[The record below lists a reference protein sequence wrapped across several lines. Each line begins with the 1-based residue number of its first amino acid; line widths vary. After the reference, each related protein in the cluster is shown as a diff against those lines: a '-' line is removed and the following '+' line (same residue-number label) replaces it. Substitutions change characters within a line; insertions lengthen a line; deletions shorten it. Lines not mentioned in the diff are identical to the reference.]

1 MNLGRIHLPWH
12 GRNDCLSAH
21 FLLKC
26 CHFIRFYR
34 HERRCKNH
42 ERSSKKA
49 RIWQKG
55 QFSIH
60 ISFKNKMRICIL
72 VHILYQNAEINFL
85 KALACDEFIRP
96 KCFQSPCPIYPLKFL
111 LESYFK
117 FIHTP
122 LNLFVLKVMTYRL
135 GHASGK
141 K

>member
-1 MNLGRIHLPWH
+1 MYLGRIHLPWH

-26 CHFIRFYR
+26 CHFIRWSAWKTMQEPWKIF
-34 HERRCKNH
+34 
-42 ERSSKKA
+42 KKA